1 MIISTWYTQT
11 LIIKEMI
18 IKPFKKTAIFEKMD
32 GSEDDMYEWPEEI
45 TKDFDFSQ
53 TELDK

>member
-1 MIISTWYTQT
+1 MIILTWYEQI

-18 IKPFKKTAIFEKMD
+18 IKPFKKTVIFNKMD
-32 GSEDDMYEWPEEI
+32 GSEDDTFERPEEI

-53 TELDK
+53 IELDK